1 MSKLLDSYTYISEL
15 IGKKTFV
22 WKVAFVMNSFQN
34 LLANVFI
41 GFSIQMII
49 DGLHSN
55 NENLIDKGIVLL
67 FIGATYLMIG
77 LPILCYL
84 LDSTNAKMKMA
95 LEVKVFDKVL
105 KKDYEDAILLSSS
118 EIISVLQNDVL
129 EVAGLFGW
137 NLVVFFQAVLSG
149 IGCFVLL
156 VKVDYILALLIV
168 VFSAALLFLN
178 KVFGK
183 SLYSAAN
190 NIRELFHKRMES
202 LTNILDNLMILK
214 IYSMMNLQCYFLS
227 KIGREKANIEYS
239 MRKKINFKALV
250 ESIITDVFI
259 TIVIIILG
267 SSFVYRGEMSIGE
280 LFLTIELKNGIIF
293 FFSYIGGYIN
303 NLQSAI
309 VATEHIRNL
318 NAPLE
323 IQQEKMQTSVIED
336 PQYIEFENVSY
347 KYPGANKTV
356 FSSLNF
362 KTTKK
367 KICII
372 GENGKGKSTIIKLF
386 SGYLKSYTGR
396 ILINNTN
403 IFNLDIKNL
412 VSIVPQ
418 ETIIMKDTIYNN
430 IVLGGQ
436 YTIEEVIE
444 ATRKAGI
451 YDEIM
456 EMEKGFET
464 VLYEDGTNISAG
476 QRKRIAIA
484 RAFLKDAPIMLLD
497 EFSGNLDKEMANKIL
512 ESLFD
517 NLNQ

>member
-55 NENLIDKGIVLL
+55 NENLIDKGIALL

-214 IYSMMNLQCYFLS
+214 IYSMMNLQCYFVT
-227 KIGREKANIEYS
+227 A
-239 MRKKINFKALV
+239 
-250 ESIITDVFI
+250 
-259 TIVIIILG
+259 
-267 SSFVYRGEMSIGE
+267 
-280 LFLTIELKNGIIF
+280 
-293 FFSYIGGYIN
+293 
-303 NLQSAI
+303 
-309 VATEHIRNL
+309 
-318 NAPLE
+318 
-323 IQQEKMQTSVIED
+323 
-336 PQYIEFENVSY
+336 
-347 KYPGANKTV
+347 
-356 FSSLNF
+356 
-362 KTTKK
+362 
-367 KICII
+367 
-372 GENGKGKSTIIKLF
+372 
-386 SGYLKSYTGR
+386 
-396 ILINNTN
+396 
-403 IFNLDIKNL
+403 
-412 VSIVPQ
+412 
-418 ETIIMKDTIYNN
+418 
-430 IVLGGQ
+430 
-436 YTIEEVIE
+436 
-444 ATRKAGI
+444 
-451 YDEIM
+451 
-456 EMEKGFET
+456 
-464 VLYEDGTNISAG
+464 
-476 QRKRIAIA
+476 
-484 RAFLKDAPIMLLD
+484 
-497 EFSGNLDKEMANKIL
+497 
-512 ESLFD
+512 
-517 NLNQ
+517 